1 LVISDRYQGHRG
13 NDTSDKLFTGV
24 NDTGDKLLTGVND
37 TGDKLFTGVNDTA
50 DKFFTGDKLY
60 GQRSVLSA
68 KLRTV

>member
-1 LVISDRYQGHRG
+1 LVISDRYQGHWG
-13 NDTSDKLFTGV
+13 NDTSDKLF
-24 NDTGDKLLTGVND
+24 TGVND

-60 GQRSVLSA
+60 GQRSVLPA